1 MERISWRKAVFCR
14 EQGSL
19 ACLGRCTSSRQS
31 AGDWRFQF
39 PDRRFGKSDAGLSG
53 KADGKPDSAL
63 LDFCKHEQ
71 IQVEAYSPIAHGEAL
86 KNPIITEL
94 AAKYGVS
101 AAQLCIRYVL
111 QLGTIA
117 LPKTANP
124 EHMKN
129 NADVDFVITD
139 TDFQTLLQM
148 EELRDYGAY
157 NIFPVFSGKPLA

>member
-1 MERISWRKAVFCR
+1 M
-14 EQGSL
+14 
-19 ACLGRCTSSRQS
+19 
-31 AGDWRFQF
+31 
-39 PDRRFGKSDAGLSG
+39 
-53 KADGKPDSAL
+53 
-63 LDFCKHEQ
+63 DFCKNEQ
-71 IQVEAYSPIAHGEAL
+71 IQVEVYFPIAHREAL
-86 KNPIITEL
+86 KNSVITKM

-101 AAQLCIRYVL
+101 AAQLGIRYGL
-111 QLGTIA
+111 QLETIA

>member
-1 MERISWRKAVFCR
+1 MVYFCSQKCFCIQHFYQVIFKISILI
-14 EQGSL
+14 G
-19 ACLGRCTSSRQS
+19 TNI
-31 AGDWRFQF
+31 
-39 PDRRFGKSDAGLSG
+39 
-53 KADGKPDSAL
+53 DGKTNSAL

-111 QLGTIA
+111 QLGKIS

-129 NADVDFVITD
+129 NADVDFVITEAG
-139 TDFQTLLQM
+139 FQTLLHM

>member
-1 MERISWRKAVFCR
+1 MVYFCSQKCFCIQNFYQVIFKISILI
-14 EQGSL
+14 G
-19 ACLGRCTSSRQS
+19 TNI
-31 AGDWRFQF
+31 
-39 PDRRFGKSDAGLSG
+39 
-53 KADGKPDSAL
+53 DGKTNSAL

-129 NADVDFVITD
+129 NADVDFVITEAG
-139 TDFQTLLQM
+139 FQTLLHM

>member
-1 MERISWRKAVFCR
+1 MVYFCSQKCFCIQHFYQVIFKISILI
-14 EQGSL
+14 G
-19 ACLGRCTSSRQS
+19 TNI
-31 AGDWRFQF
+31 
-39 PDRRFGKSDAGLSG
+39 
-53 KADGKPDSAL
+53 DGKTNSAL

-71 IQVEAYSPIAHGEAL
+71 IQVEAYSPIAHGEVL

-129 NADVDFVITD
+129 NADVDFVITEAG
-139 TDFQTLLQM
+139 FQTLLHM

>member
-1 MERISWRKAVFCR
+1 M
-14 EQGSL
+14 
-19 ACLGRCTSSRQS
+19 
-31 AGDWRFQF
+31 
-39 PDRRFGKSDAGLSG
+39 
-53 KADGKPDSAL
+53 
-63 LDFCKHEQ
+63 
-71 IQVEAYSPIAHGEAL
+71 
-86 KNPIITEL
+86 

-129 NADVDFVITD
+129 NADVDFVMTD
-139 TDFQTLLQM
+139 TDFQMLLQM

>member
-1 MERISWRKAVFCR
+1 MMHFCIRKFFCVQHFYQVIFKISILIGTNIDEK
-14 EQGSL
+14 
-19 ACLGRCTSSRQS
+19 TN
-31 AGDWRFQF
+31 
-39 PDRRFGKSDAGLSG
+39 P
-53 KADGKPDSAL
+53 AL

-71 IQVEAYSPIAHGEAL
+71 IQVEAYSPIAHGEVL

-139 TDFQTLLQM
+139 ADFQALLQM
-148 EELRDYGAY
+148 EELWDYGAY

>member
-1 MERISWRKAVFCR
+1 MVYFCS
-14 EQGSL
+14 QKCFCIQHFYQVIFKINILIG
-19 ACLGRCTSSRQS
+19 TNI
-31 AGDWRFQF
+31 
-39 PDRRFGKSDAGLSG
+39 
-53 KADGKPDSAL
+53 DGKTNSAL

-129 NADVDFVITD
+129 NADVDFVITEAG
-139 TDFQTLLQM
+139 FQTLLHM

>member
-1 MERISWRKAVFCR
+1 MVYFCSQKCFCIQHFYQVIFKISILI
-14 EQGSL
+14 G
-19 ACLGRCTSSRQS
+19 TNI
-31 AGDWRFQF
+31 
-39 PDRRFGKSDAGLSG
+39 
-53 KADGKPDSAL
+53 DGKTNSAL

-129 NADVDFVITD
+129 NADIDFVITEAG
-139 TDFQTLLQM
+139 FQILLQM

-157 NIFPVFSGKPLA
+157 NIFSVFSGKPLA

>member
-1 MERISWRKAVFCR
+1 MVYFCSQKCFCIQHFYQVIFKISILI
-14 EQGSL
+14 G
-19 ACLGRCTSSRQS
+19 TNI
-31 AGDWRFQF
+31 
-39 PDRRFGKSDAGLSG
+39 
-53 KADGKPDSAL
+53 DGKTDSAL

-129 NADVDFVITD
+129 NADVDFVITEAG
-139 TDFQTLLQM
+139 FQTLLHM

>member
-1 MERISWRKAVFCR
+1 MVYFCSQKCFCIQHFYQVIFKISILI
-14 EQGSL
+14 G
-19 ACLGRCTSSRQS
+19 TNI
-31 AGDWRFQF
+31 
-39 PDRRFGKSDAGLSG
+39 
-53 KADGKPDSAL
+53 DGKTNSAL

-129 NADVDFVITD
+129 NADVDLVITEAG
-139 TDFQTLLQM
+139 FQTLLHM

-157 NIFPVFSGKPLA
+157 NIFSVFSGKPLA

>member
-1 MERISWRKAVFCR
+1 MVYFCS
-14 EQGSL
+14 QKCFCIQHFYQVIFKINILIG
-19 ACLGRCTSSRQS
+19 TNI
-31 AGDWRFQF
+31 
-39 PDRRFGKSDAGLSG
+39 
-53 KADGKPDSAL
+53 DGKTNSAL

-124 EHMKN
+124 EYMKN
-129 NADVDFVITD
+129 NADVDLVITEAG
-139 TDFQTLLQM
+139 FQTLLHM

>member
-1 MERISWRKAVFCR
+1 MVYFCSQKCFCIQHFYQVIFKISILI
-14 EQGSL
+14 G
-19 ACLGRCTSSRQS
+19 TNI
-31 AGDWRFQF
+31 
-39 PDRRFGKSDAGLSG
+39 
-53 KADGKPDSAL
+53 DGKTNSAL

-124 EHMKN
+124 EYMKN
-129 NADVDFVITD
+129 NADVDLVITEAG
-139 TDFQTLLQM
+139 FQTLLHM

>member
-1 MERISWRKAVFCR
+1 MVYFCSQKCFCIQHFYQVIFKISILI
-14 EQGSL
+14 G
-19 ACLGRCTSSRQS
+19 TNI
-31 AGDWRFQF
+31 
-39 PDRRFGKSDAGLSG
+39 
-53 KADGKPDSAL
+53 DGKTDSAL

-101 AAQLCIRYVL
+101 AAQLYIRYVL

-129 NADVDFVITD
+129 NADVDFVITEAG
-139 TDFQTLLQM
+139 FQTLLHM

-157 NIFPVFSGKPLA
+157 NISPVFSGKSLA

>member
-1 MERISWRKAVFCR
+1 MVYFCSQKCFCIQHFYQVIFKISILI
-14 EQGSL
+14 G
-19 ACLGRCTSSRQS
+19 TNI
-31 AGDWRFQF
+31 
-39 PDRRFGKSDAGLSG
+39 
-53 KADGKPDSAL
+53 DGKTNSAL

-129 NADVDFVITD
+129 NADVDLVITEAG
-139 TDFQTLLQM
+139 FQTLLHM

-157 NIFPVFSGKPLA
+157 NISPVFSGKPLA

>member
-1 MERISWRKAVFCR
+1 MVYFCSQKCFCIQHFYQVIFKISILI
-14 EQGSL
+14 G
-19 ACLGRCTSSRQS
+19 TNI
-31 AGDWRFQF
+31 
-39 PDRRFGKSDAGLSG
+39 
-53 KADGKPDSAL
+53 DGKTNSAL

-124 EHMKN
+124 EYMKN
-129 NADVDFVITD
+129 NADVDLVITEAG
-139 TDFQTLLQM
+139 FQTLLHM

-157 NIFPVFSGKPLA
+157 NISPVFSGKPLA

>member
-1 MERISWRKAVFCR
+1 MGEGVRTCEVPR
-14 EQGSL
+14 ESL
-19 ACLGRCTSSRQS
+19 FVASKVAAELKTY
-31 AGDWRFQF
+31 
-39 PDRRFGKSDAGLSG
+39 
-53 KADGKPDSAL
+53 
-63 LDFCKHEQ
+63 
-71 IQVEAYSPIAHGEAL
+71 EA
-86 KNPIITEL
+86 

-129 NADVDFVITD
+129 NADVDFVITN

>member
-1 MERISWRKAVFCR
+1 MVYKKWNLWVYFCS
-14 EQGSL
+14 QKCFYIQHFYQVIFKINILIG
-19 ACLGRCTSSRQS
+19 TNI
-31 AGDWRFQF
+31 
-39 PDRRFGKSDAGLSG
+39 
-53 KADGKPDSAL
+53 DGKTDSAL

-71 IQVEAYSPIAHGEAL
+71 IQVEVYFPIAHGEAL

-129 NADVDFVITD
+129 NADIDFVITD
-139 TDFQTLLQM
+139 GDFQTLL
-148 EELRDYGAY
+148 
-157 NIFPVFSGKPLA
+157 

>member
-1 MERISWRKAVFCR
+1 MVYFCSQKCFCIQHFYQVIFKISILI
-14 EQGSL
+14 G
-19 ACLGRCTSSRQS
+19 TNI
-31 AGDWRFQF
+31 
-39 PDRRFGKSDAGLSG
+39 
-53 KADGKPDSAL
+53 DGKTDSAL

-101 AAQLCIRYVL
+101 AAQLYIRYLL

-129 NADVDFVITD
+129 NADVDFVITEAR
-139 TDFQTLLQM
+139 FHTLLHM

-157 NIFPVFSGKPLA
+157 NISPVFSGKSLA

>member
-1 MERISWRKAVFCR
+1 M
-14 EQGSL
+14 
-19 ACLGRCTSSRQS
+19 
-31 AGDWRFQF
+31 
-39 PDRRFGKSDAGLSG
+39 
-53 KADGKPDSAL
+53 
-63 LDFCKHEQ
+63 DFCKNEQ
-71 IQVEAYSPIAHGEAL
+71 IQVEVYFPIANREAL
-86 KNPIITEL
+86 KNSVITKM

-101 AAQLCIRYVL
+101 AAQLCIRYGL
-111 QLGTIA
+111 QLETIA

>member
-1 MERISWRKAVFCR
+1 MVYFCSQKCFCIQHFYQVIFKISILIA
-14 EQGSL
+14 
-19 ACLGRCTSSRQS
+19 TNI
-31 AGDWRFQF
+31 
-39 PDRRFGKSDAGLSG
+39 
-53 KADGKPDSAL
+53 DGKTNSAL

-129 NADVDFVITD
+129 NADVDLVITEAG
-139 TDFQTLLQM
+139 FQTLLHM

-157 NIFPVFSGKPLA
+157 NISPVFSGKPLA

>member
-1 MERISWRKAVFCR
+1 M
-14 EQGSL
+14 
-19 ACLGRCTSSRQS
+19 
-31 AGDWRFQF
+31 
-39 PDRRFGKSDAGLSG
+39 
-53 KADGKPDSAL
+53 
-63 LDFCKHEQ
+63 DFCKNEQ
-71 IQVEAYSPIAHGEAL
+71 IQVEVYFPIAHREAL
-86 KNPIITEL
+86 KNSVITKM

-101 AAQLCIRYVL
+101 AAQLCIRYGL
-111 QLGTIA
+111 QLETIA